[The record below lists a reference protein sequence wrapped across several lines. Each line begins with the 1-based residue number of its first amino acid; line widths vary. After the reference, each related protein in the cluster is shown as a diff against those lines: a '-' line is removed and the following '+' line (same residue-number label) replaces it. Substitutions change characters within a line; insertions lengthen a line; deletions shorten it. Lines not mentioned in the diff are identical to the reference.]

1 MQVIRPLDMLRS
13 SRDCA
18 LKLLEESSEACE
30 SMKKYDKL
38 RSERTRLDALLELA
52 DVTQCLGNCIHTL
65 NVTPSEWDEAV
76 ATVKER
82 NDERDRHEVSGARS
96 LSVDWGFHA

>member
-1 MQVIRPLDMLRS
+1 MQVIKPLDMLRS

-30 SMKKYDKL
+30 AMKKYSKL
-38 RSERTRLDALLELA
+38 HSERTRLDALLELA
-52 DVTQCLGNCIHTL
+52 DVTQCLCNCLHSL
-65 NVTPSEWDEAV
+65 NVIPCEWEEAL

-82 NDERDRHEVSGARS
+82 NEERDRHEVDGVKS

>member
-1 MQVIRPLDMLRS
+1 MQVIKPLDMLRS

-30 SMKKYDKL
+30 AMKKYSKL
-38 RSERTRLDALLELA
+38 HSERTRLDALLELA
-52 DVTQCLGNCIHTL
+52 DVTQCLCNCLHSL
-65 NVTPSEWDEAV
+65 NVITCEWEEAL

-82 NDERDRHEVSGARS
+82 NEERDRHEVDGVKS

>member
-1 MQVIRPLDMLRS
+1 MKVIRPLDMLKS
-13 SRDCA
+13 SRDSA

-30 SMKKYDKL
+30 SMKKYGKL
-38 RSERTRLDALLELA
+38 HSERTRLDALLELA
-52 DVTQCLGNCIHTL
+52 DVTQCLCNCMHSL

-76 ATVKER
+76 ATVREH
-82 NDERDRHEVSGARS
+82 NDERDRHEVNGARS

>member
-30 SMKKYDKL
+30 AMKKYSKL
-38 RSERTRLDALLELA
+38 HSERTRLDALLELA
-52 DVTQCLGNCIHTL
+52 DVAQCLCNCLHSM
-65 NVTPSEWDEAV
+65 NVIACEWDEAV
-76 ATVKER
+76 ETVKER
-82 NDERDRHEVSGARS
+82 NDERDRNEVGGAKS